1 MLEQL
6 GHALEA
12 ADAAAV
18 IATMAE
24 DVTLRV
30 AVHDEPFE
38 GLPAATQILGGVL
51 DGALHDIEV
60 LQTIDGHDGAV
71 LMFSTG
77 VAGHPGRADGLLVV
91 RSEGDGHIGRWAN
104 VGVGADGTP
113 DQADV
118 RAEVARGRVLVR
130 VQLPPENTTAP

>member
-18 IATMAE
+18 IATMAQ

-38 GLPAATQILGGVL
+38 GLPAATQILGAVL

-60 LQTIDGHDGAV
+60 TQTIDSHDGAV
-71 LMFSTG
+71 LMLRTG
-77 VAGHPGRADGLLVV
+77 VAGHPGRADGLLVI
-91 RSEGDGHIGRWAN
+91 RSDPDGRICDLTVFLRPLPALQALAEEMGRRLGGPRPDG
-104 VGVGADGTP
+104 GV
-113 DQADV
+113 
-118 RAEVARGRVLVR
+118 
-130 VQLPPENTTAP
+130 